1 MYHTGLDPMTGQELH
16 VARTSTERH
25 WQHALML
32 FFKPESYTNV
42 RQALEA
48 AGRTDLIGDGPDCL
62 IPSRPP
68 KRCKEAK
75 PNRQPIGRSSD
86 AGAAGYRPHRKTA
99 RRQNRD

>member
-32 FFKPESYTNV
+32 FFKPESYANV

-68 KRCKEAK
+68 RRRAEAK
-75 PNRQPIGRSSD
+75 PNRPQVGGASHAD
-86 AGAAGYRPHRKTA
+86 AGGYRPHRRTA
-99 RRQNRD
+99 RRQTRE